1 MWNAV
6 PYLGKAA
13 SAVLIFIFICLV
25 AVDLY
30 WAPFLKGD
38 LIHNRATIAS
48 KNIFWE
54 IDLRRDSFEDNL
66 TDLYLDRSPESA
78 SQAYIYWLI

>member
-1 MWNAV
+1 MWNAD

-13 SAVLIFIFICLV
+13 SAVLIFIFIWPM

-30 WAPFLKGD
+30 WAPFL
-38 LIHNRATIAS
+38 NWATIAS

-54 IDLRRDSFEDNL
+54 IDQRRDSFEDNL
-66 TDLYLDRSPESA
+66 TDLYLDRFPGST
-78 SQAYIYWLI
+78 SQAYIY